1 MRSFSKIVSLTVI
14 ITLLLNFLPRQLFQ
28 NNITSIQSANAA
40 LHLTREDA
48 KKYEGIVAT
57 ETSLTVVLVEDGTV
71 VASSPRGNNE
81 TTQWTNIAAVD
92 SGNQHTLGLKKDGT
106 AVATGNDAHGRLN
119 VSEWSNL
126 VDIAAGAEHSVGL
139 KADGTVVAVGNDRNG
154 QLGLHHWEGIVE
166 IAAGAR
172 HTVGVKSD
180 GTVVAVGDTQNRQTQ
195 VGDWT
200 DIVSVAAGFAHTVGL
215 KKDGTVVATGLNDY
229 GQTDV
234 SSWSDIV
241 SIAAGESFTVG
252 LKADGTVVATGYN
265 EDGQI
270 DVGEWKDVVAIA
282 ASVWH
287 TVGLKADG
295 TLVATGDN
303 WNGQTDVQGWQ
314 DIVDITAN
322 GQFTVGLKADG
333 TVIGKGYNWNGQLDH
348 LDDWKDIKKVEA
360 GYDFTLGLR
369 ADGTVIATNPKSYNK
384 GQTEVADWRDIID
397 ISAGYKFTVGLK
409 KDGTVVATGDNYYGQ
424 INVNEWTNIVAISA
438 GSNYTVGLK
447 ADGTVI
453 TTGYPGFA
461 MWDVN
466 NWTDIIAISA
476 GPNHTI
482 GLKSDGTVL
491 TVKGHDY
498 ELGDVSDWTDIVYI
512 YAGGGNTLGIKKDG
526 TVVGTGEFWDD
537 ARTTS
542 NWKDI
547 VALTGRS
554 SIVGLK
560 KDGTIVA
567 IGPNSAGEISVVPL
581 RHTLEGIV
589 SSYDISK
596 SVGASGDTIT
606 IGVHFTKSVK
616 AGVKIALRGAMASTP
631 QTMTEVAGSNG
642 KTYEYT
648 FTVPE
653 NASGKVH
660 FHLSDMIDDES
671 GFVYQD
677 QYANNLFVID
687 GVAPSFYGIEDTS
700 INVDSDFDPMDG
712 VNAYDLIEGNLTAK
726 IELEG
731 DVDPSKM
738 GDYVVTYKVTDT
750 SGNTSEKSRTITV
763 SDKGEPVLTGVEDV
777 TLEAVDS
784 FDVLEGVAATDN
796 VDGELTER
804 IEVTGTVEPLQ
815 PGVYVVHYSVTDA
828 AGNTATAER
837 KITVVDTVGPVISG
851 ADDKTINMHSAFD
864 PSEGVE
870 AIDVVDGDLTSNL
883 RIYGTVKPDVKGKYT
898 LTYIVN
904 DITGNETELNRTI
917 TVIDAIKP
925 VISGV
930 EDLTIKMGADFD
942 PLAGVRAT
950 DNADGDLTEDIQI
963 NGEVD
968 TKVKGTYRLT
978 YTVTDNSGNSES
990 VTRTVHVID
999 QTAPV
1004 ITGAADQTIKV
1015 GTGFNPLNGVKAT
1028 DNADGDITSS
1038 IIVNGTVNTSVAGSY
1053 TLTYTSTDSSGN
1065 TAKVEREITVIK
1077 SGWLKEN
1084 GYWFYYDSKTGIK
1097 KTGWLLDGS
1106 KWYYLDASGVMKT
1119 VWILSGGKWY
1129 YLEASGAMKTGWVKS
1144 GGKWYFLEKSGAMKT
1159 GWIQS
1164 GGKWYYLAGSGAM
1177 QTGWIKSGGKWY
1189 YLETSGV
1196 MKTGWILLGTK
1207 WYYLNS
1213 GGAMQTGW
1221 VYINSK
1227 WYYFNSGGVW
1237 VK

>member
-1 MRSFSKIVSLTVI
+1 MRSFSKIISLTVI

-28 NNITSIQSANAA
+28 NNITSIQSVNAA
-40 LHLTREDA
+40 VHLTREDA
-48 KKYEGIVAT
+48 EKYEGIVSA
-57 ETSLTVVLVEDGTV
+57 ETSMTVLMVEDGTV

-81 TTQWTNIAAVD
+81 TTQWTNIVSVA

-154 QLGLHHWEGIVE
+154 QLGLHHWEGIVD

-180 GTVVAVGDTQNRQTQ
+180 GTVVAVGDTQNGQTQ

-215 KKDGTVVATGLNDY
+215 KMDGTVVATGLNDH
-229 GQTDV
+229 GQTNV

-241 SIAAGESFTVG
+241 SIVTGESYTVG
-252 LKADGTVVATGYN
+252 LKADGTVVATGFN

-314 DIVDITAN
+314 DIVDITGN
-322 GQFTVGLKADG
+322 GQFTVGLKYDGTIVTKGVNYNGQLDLADWKDITKVEAGSDFTVGLKKDG
-333 TVIGKGYNWNGQLDH
+333 TVIGTRL
-348 LDDWKDIKKVEA
+348 
-360 GYDFTLGLR
+360 
-369 ADGTVIATNPKSYNK
+369 KSYDK
-384 GQTEVADWRDIID
+384 GQTDVSEWRDIID
-397 ISAGYKFTVGLK
+397 ISAGRNFTVGLK
-409 KDGTVVATGDNYYGQ
+409 RDGTVVATGDNYYGQ
-424 INVNEWTNIVAISA
+424 LNVSEWTDIVAISA

-447 ADGTVI
+447 ADGSVI

-466 NWTDIIAISA
+466 NWKDIIAISA
-476 GPNHTI
+476 GLNHTV
-482 GLKSDGTVL
+482 GLKADGTVL
-491 TVKGHDY
+491 TVKGYDY
-498 ELGDVSDWTDIVYI
+498 ELGDVSDWTEIVDI

-547 VALTGRS
+547 VALTGRN

-560 KDGTIVA
+560 KDGTVIA

-606 IGVHFTKSVK
+606 VAVHFTKSVK

-631 QTMTEVAGSNG
+631 KTMTEVAGSDG

-660 FHLSDMIDDES
+660 FHLSDVIDNES
-671 GFVYQD
+671 GFEYQD
-677 QYANNLFVID
+677 QYANNLFTID
-687 GVAPSFYGIEDTS
+687 GEAPSFYGIEDTS
-700 INVDSDFDPMDG
+700 INVHSDFNPLDG
-712 VNAYDLIEGNLTAK
+712 VNAYDFIEGNLTAE

-738 GDYVVTYKVTDT
+738 GDYVVIYKVTDT
-750 SGNTSEKSRTITV
+750 SGNTSETSRTITV
-763 SDKGEPVLTGVEDV
+763 ADKGEPVLTGVEDL

-796 VDGELTER
+796 VDGDLTEK
-804 IEVTGTVEPLQ
+804 IEVTGTVEPLK

-828 AGNTATAER
+828 AGNTEEAER

-864 PSEGVE
+864 PAEGVE
-870 AIDVVDGDLTSNL
+870 AIDVVDGDMTSNL
-883 RIYGTVKPDVKGKYT
+883 LIYGTVNPDVKGKYT

-904 DITGNETELNRTI
+904 DITRNETELNRTI
-917 TVIDAIKP
+917 TVIDTIKP

-942 PLAGVRAT
+942 LLAGVRAT
-950 DNADGDLTEDIQI
+950 DNADGDLTEAIQI

-968 TKVKGTYRLT
+968 TKVKGTYTLT
-978 YTVTDNSGNSES
+978 YTVTDTSGNSES

-1004 ITGAADQTIKV
+1004 ITGTVDQTIKA
-1015 GTGFNPLNGVKAT
+1015 GTAFNPLYGVKAT
-1028 DNADGDITSS
+1028 DNADGDITSL
-1038 IIVNGTVNTSVAGSY
+1038 IVVNGTVNTSVAGSY
-1053 TLTYTSTDSSGN
+1053 TLTYTSIDSSGN

-1084 GYWFYYDSKTGIK
+1084 GYWFYYDTKTGIK
-1097 KTGWLLDGS
+1097 KTGWLLDGA

-1119 VWILSGGKWY
+1119 
-1129 YLEASGAMKTGWVKS
+1129 GWVLS
-1144 GGKWYFLEKSGAMKT
+1144 GGKWYFLEVSGAMKT
-1159 GWIQS
+1159 GWLKSGTKWYYLQS
-1164 GGKWYYLAGSGAM
+1164 SGAMKTGWLKDGGKWYYLENSGAM
-1177 QTGWIKSGGKWY
+1177 KTGWLKSGGKWY
-1189 YLETSGV
+1189 YLESSGV
-1196 MKTGWILLGTK
+1196 MKTGWVKSGSK
-1207 WYYLNS
+1207 WYYLYS
-1213 GGAMQTGW
+1213 SGAMAYNTT
-1221 VYINSK
+1221 I
-1227 WYYFNSGGVW
+1227 GGYKLGADGAW
-1237 VK
+1237 IQ